1 MTRNAPCWNIVSLA
15 ALTFVCTVHGASA
28 RTQEEPPA
36 PAVDETREQDA
47 RPWAEQ
53 AAGGEALAPTKP
65 IVRVRSGIRR
75 DDLNWSI
82 AGLDGSPNILSELR
96 WTDVTSYELSAD
108 FEHELPGG
116 TLVKASLAVGAV
128 FSGDNQD
135 SDYDNDDRR
144 DEFSRSNN
152 DSSGGYVFDFSFN
165 FGRRIRLRDEKSVI
179 VPAVGLSFHRQ
190 HFVMTDGFQTIS
202 ENSLLIPD
210 RIPPPVGP
218 FAGLASTYQAD
229 WLGLWLG
236 AELRRELAA
245 RREFFVGIELHLADY
260 DGTANWN
267 LRSDFAHPVSFTQ
280 DAFGIGVVLKAGFR
294 HEIQERGAFMV
305 ELSWQQW
312 ETGRGTDLT
321 FFSDDFCIANG
332 YPQGCIGSTLFNGT
346 HWEALRVSV
355 GLEMR
360 F

>member
-15 ALTFVCTVHGASA
+15 ALALLCTVQGASA
-28 RTQEEPPA
+28 RAQ
-36 PAVDETREQDA
+36 DTRRRA
-47 RPWAEQ
+47 AQ
-53 AAGGEALAPTKP
+53 AAGGEVLAPTKP
-65 IVRVRSGIRR
+65 VVRVRAGIRR

-116 TLVKASLAVGAV
+116 TLVEASLAYGAV

-135 SDYDNDDRR
+135 SDYDGDNRTL
-144 DEFSRSNN
+144 EWSRSNN
-152 DSSGGYVFDFSFN
+152 DAGDGYVFDFSLG
-165 FGRRIRLRDEKSVI
+165 FGRRIRLSDEKFVL

-190 HFVMTDGFQTIS
+190 HFVMTDGLQTIS
-202 ENSLLIPD
+202 D
-210 RIPPPVGP
+210 DFRVPPVGP
-218 FAGLASTYQAD
+218 FAGLASMYQAD
-229 WLGLWLG
+229 WRGLWLG
-236 AELRRELAA
+236 AELRRELDA
-245 RREFFVGIELHLADY
+245 RREFFAGVELHLADY

-267 LRSDFAHPVSFTQ
+267 LRDDFKHPKSFTH

-294 HEIQERGAFMV
+294 HEIQERGAFTA
-305 ELSWQQW
+305 ELSWQRW

-332 YPQGCIGSTLFNGT
+332 YPQGCLGITALNGAQ
-346 HWEALRVSV
+346 WEALRISV
-355 GLEMR
+355 GLEVR